1 MPKNKNIIIILSPLL
16 FLIAA
21 IPVVIMI
28 FPKHNHMTD
37 NGNAKI
43 NTTSALQSRSH
54 PDEAD
59 KIVIDPG
66 HGGTDTG
73 VDKGNIIESE
83 VTLDI
88 SKKLKTY
95 LEDKLFIVEMT
106 RSTDISLNKFSNI
119 NDTLQR
125 KELDARATII
135 NNSGAKIF
143 VSIHVNSFPE
153 YPNISGSIVYYNP
166 LKPQSKELSD
176 CIQKQL
182 NSFIVDNFKRETHNP
197 QEADFYLLMNT
208 NIPGVLVETAFVTD
222 RNEYK
227 LLSQD
232 VFRSQIA
239 KGVAD
244 GIENYLVKL

>member
-1 MPKNKNIIIILSPLL
+1 LPLL

-21 IPVVIMI
+21 FPVVVKI
-28 FPKHNHMTD
+28 FPRHNKMTD
-37 NGNAKI
+37 NGNTKI
-43 NTTSALQSRSH
+43 NTPLALQNNRL
-54 PDEAD
+54 PNQAA
-59 KIVIDPG
+59 KIMIDPG
-66 HGGTDTG
+66 HGGTDSG

-95 LEDKLFIVEMT
+95 LEDKSFNVEMT
-106 RSTDISLNKFSNI
+106 RSTDISLNKFSHI

-125 KELDARATII
+125 RELDARATII
-135 NNSGAKIF
+135 NNSGARIF
-143 VSIHVNSFPE
+143 VSIHVNSYPE

-166 LKPQSKELSD
+166 LMPQSKELSD

-182 NSFIVDNFKRETHNP
+182 NGINKFNFKRGTHNP
-197 QEADFYLLMNT
+197 QAADFYLLMNT
-208 NIPGVLVETAFVTD
+208 NITGVLVETAFVTN

-232 VFRSQIA
+232 DFRSQIA